1 MVQHIRSAFID
12 NLQDVKWMDSKTKR
26 AAVEKVTGMISDNF
40 NVSAS
45 LRALSPCHLEESWEV
60 RREPHAKG
68 DAGVRAWGRKEIFAA
83 RSRFLLLLTSLA
95 ITGDLARRLL
105 IRKRNHC
112 NVHFTPR
119 KVIQDSFGF
128 WIPRHWFRI
137 LSQWKS
143 DSGFQSLVGSK
154 FLELYS
160 RFHEKTVWIPD
171 SGLPYMGLLIDCKET
186 LIAR

>member
-26 AAVEKVTGMISDNF
+26 AAVEKVTGMISDNL

-83 RSRFLLLLTSLA
+83 RSRFLLLLASLA

>member
-1 MVQHIRSAFID
+1 MVQHIRSAFMD

-26 AAVEKVTGMISDNF
+26 AAVEKVTGTISDNF

-45 LRALSPCHLEESWEV
+45 LRALSSCHLEESWEV

-83 RSRFLLLLTSLA
+83 RSRFLLLLASLA
-95 ITGDLARRLL
+95 ITGKLARRLP

-112 NVHFTPR
+112 NIHFTPR

>member
-1 MVQHIRSAFID
+1 MSSGWTAKQSGQQWKRYQAWSVSTLTYPLACEHSLHAI
-12 NLQDVKWMDSKTKR
+12 WKTC
-26 AAVEKVTGMISDNF
+26 EKSG
-40 NVSAS
+40 
-45 LRALSPCHLEESWEV
+45 ESRTRKETRVWG
-60 RREPHAKG
+60 PG
-68 DAGVRAWGRKEIFAA
+68 GRKEIFAA
-83 RSRFLLLLTSLA
+83 RSRFLLLLASLA
-95 ITGDLARRLL
+95 ITGKLARRLP

-119 KVIQDSFGF
+119 KVIHDSFGF

-160 RFHEKTVWIPD
+160 RFHKKTVWIPD

>member
-26 AAVEKVTGMISDNF
+26 AAVEKVTGMISINF
-40 NVSAS
+40 NLPAS
-45 LRALSPCHLEESWEV
+45 LRALS
-60 RREPHAKG
+60 
-68 DAGVRAWGRKEIFAA
+68 
-83 RSRFLLLLTSLA
+83 RSRFLLLLASLA
-95 ITGDLARRLL
+95 ITGKLARRLP

>member
-1 MVQHIRSAFID
+1 MTTLTYLLACEH
-12 NLQDVKWMDSKTKR
+12 
-26 AAVEKVTGMISDNF
+26 
-40 NVSAS
+40 S
-45 LRALSPCHLEESWEV
+45 LHAIWKSRGKSGESRTRKEA
-60 RREPHAKG
+60 RL
-68 DAGVRAWGRKEIFAA
+68 WGPGARKEIFAT
-83 RSRFLLLLTSLA
+83 RSRVLLLLASLA
-95 ITGDLARRLL
+95 ITGEHARRLL
-105 IRKRNHC
+105 IRKHNHC

-154 FLELYS
+154 FLELNS
-160 RFHEKTVWIPD
+160 RFHKKNVRIPD
-171 SGLPYMGLLIDCKET
+171 SGLPYMGLLIDCEET